1 VDQANIDQL
10 RRRLDGERSELVT
23 QLVDMGVD
31 PATGQPSAAEFDQ
44 GSFADSGQ
52 ATDEKTRVLSMAEG
66 LIETL
71 HEVDAALDRMN
82 AGKYGSCESCGQ
94 PIPEDRLEARPYARL
109 CMACMKKR
117 AS

>member
-1 VDQANIDQL
+1 MDQANIDQL
-10 RRRLDGERSELVT
+10 RRRLDGERSDLVT

-31 PATGQPSAAEFDQ
+31 PATGQPSDVQFDQ
-44 GSFADSGQ
+44 SFADSGQ

-66 LIETL
+66 LIEVL
-71 HEVDAALDRMN
+71 REVDAALERMN
-82 AGKYGSCESCGQ
+82 AGKYGSCESCGE
-94 PIPEDRLEARPYARL
+94 PIPEDRLDARPYARL

>member
-1 VDQANIDQL
+1 MDQANIDEL

-31 PATGQPSAAEFDQ
+31 PATGQPSSAEFDQ

-71 HEVDAALDRMN
+71 HEVDAALERMDS
-82 AGKYGSCESCGQ
+82 GKYGSCESCGN
-94 PIPEDRLEARPYARL
+94 PIPEERLDARPYARL
-109 CMACMKKR
+109 CMTCKKR

>member
-1 VDQANIDQL
+1 VDQANIDEF
-10 RRRLDGERSELVT
+10 RRRLDGERTELVT

-31 PATGQPSAAEFDQ
+31 PATGQPSDVQFDQ
-44 GSFADSGQ
+44 SFADSGQ

-71 HEVDAALDRMN
+71 HEVDAALERIET
-82 AGKYGSCESCGQ
+82 GKYGNCESCGQ
-94 PIPEDRLEARPYARL
+94 PIPGERLEARPYARL

>member
-1 VDQANIDQL
+1 MDQANIDQL

-31 PATGQPSAAEFDQ
+31 PATGQPNAAEFDQ

-71 HEVDAALDRMN
+71 HEVDAALERMDS
-82 AGKYGSCESCGQ
+82 GKYGSCESCGN
-94 PIPEDRLEARPYARL
+94 PIPEDRLDARPYARL
-109 CMACMKKR
+109 CMTCKKR